1 MNNEFITANDP
12 DIYINRENLTTA
24 DSCFNELTRSGKA
37 IYRML
42 RTCPVRN
49 THVLVECMENTY
61 INMDWYPKEILKQY
75 DTIPQYYAACILHV
89 LDYSG
94 YVPSDVVR
102 EVKTMLRLSNRQES
116 IIWN

>member
-12 DIYINRENLTTA
+12 DIFINRENLTTA

-61 INMDWYPKEILKQY
+61 IKMDWYPKEILKQY
-75 DTIPQYYAACILHV
+75 DTIPQYYAACLLHV
-89 LDYSG
+89 LDLG
-94 YVPSDVVR
+94 RYVSHEIVLA
-102 EVKTMLRLSNRQES
+102 VKAKLRLSHRQES